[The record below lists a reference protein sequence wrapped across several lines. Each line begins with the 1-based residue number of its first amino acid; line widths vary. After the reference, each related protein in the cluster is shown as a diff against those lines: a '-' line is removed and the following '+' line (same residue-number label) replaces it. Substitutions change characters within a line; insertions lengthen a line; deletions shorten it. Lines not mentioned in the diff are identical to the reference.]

1 MGHDG
6 TAAGPRQRPA
16 SGGLRSLGIVAG
28 EASGD
33 AHAAALVRALRR
45 SRPDLRVWAVGG
57 DALRAAGAQVIFP
70 AEELSVVGVW
80 EAVERLPAVLRA
92 RARVLERLGDPPDLF
107 VPVDFGG
114 LNLRLA
120 RAARRR
126 GVPVAYYIPPKVWA
140 WGPWRVR
147 SLREAVD
154 EALVILPFEEAF
166 LRDRGVSA
174 RYVGSPVLDHL
185 GPRRF
190 SPEIDTVGLLPGS
203 RPGEVARIWPLLRE
217 VASALA
223 RARPL
228 RFLVPRAPGVSPE
241 ALASPPSSPPLPLE
255 ILEGRSQEVMERSRV
270 CVVASGTATLECALV
285 GTPLVAVYRVH
296 PLTYAAGRLLVR
308 VPFVS
313 LPNLVAGRQVVP
325 EFVQTGPEPVVEAV
339 EALLVDGPRR
349 DAALG
354 ALAEVR
360 GSLGE
365 RGASE
370 RAAAFLL
377 DRFGGGAAA

>member
-6 TAAGPRQRPA
+6 TATGPNQRPD
-16 SGGLRSLGIVAG
+16 SPRLRSLGIVAG
-28 EASGD
+28 EVSGD

-45 SRPDLRVWAVGG
+45 RRPDLRVWAVGG
-57 DALRAAGAQVIFP
+57 EALRAAGAEVIFP
-70 AEELSVVGVW
+70 AEELSTLGVW
-80 EAVERLPAVLRA
+80 EAAGRLPAVLRA
-92 RARVLERLGDPPDLF
+92 RARVLERLDEPPDLF

-147 SLREAVD
+147 SLRASVD

-185 GPRRF
+185 APRAF
-190 SPEIDTVGLLPGS
+190 PPGADTVGLLPGS

-217 VASALA
+217 VASTLA
-223 RARPL
+223 RTRPL
-228 RFLVPRAPGVSPE
+228 RFLVPRAPGISPE
-241 ALASPPSSPPLPLE
+241 ALDPAASSLSLQVE
-255 ILEGRSQEVMERSRV
+255 VLEGRSQEVMERSRV

-296 PLTYAAGRLLVR
+296 PLTYAAGRLMVR

-313 LPNLVAGRQVVP
+313 LPNLVAGRGVVP
-325 EFVQTGPEPVVEAV
+325 EFVQTGPEPVVAAV
-339 EALLVDGPRR
+339 EALLDEGPRR
-349 DAALG
+349 DAALRG
-354 ALAEVR
+354 LAEVR
-360 GSLGE
+360 ASLGE

-370 RAAAFLL
+370 RAARFLL
-377 DRFGGGAAA
+377 GRFGGGGAA

>member
-6 TAAGPRQRPA
+6 TATEPRKRPA
-16 SGGLRSLGIVAG
+16 FPRLRSLGIVAG

-57 DALRAAGAQVIFP
+57 EALRAAGAEMIFP
-70 AEELSVVGVW
+70 AEELSVLGVW
-80 EAVERLPAVLRA
+80 EAAGRLPAVLRA
-92 RARVLERLGDPPDLF
+92 RARVLQRLDDPPDLF

-147 SLREAVD
+147 SLRASVD

-185 GPRRF
+185 ASRAFP
-190 SPEIDTVGLLPGS
+190 PEADTVGLLPGS
-203 RPGEVARIWPLLRE
+203 RPGEVARIWPLLEE

-223 RARPL
+223 RTRTL
-228 RFLVPRAPGVSPE
+228 RFLVPRAPGISPE
-241 ALASPPSSPPLPLE
+241 ALAPAPSSPRLEVE

-296 PLTYAAGRLLVR
+296 PLTYAAGRLMVR

-313 LPNLVAGRQVVP
+313 LPNLVAGRRVVP

-339 EALLVDGPRR
+339 EALLDEGPRR
-349 DAALG
+349 SDALRG
-354 ALAEVR
+354 LAEVR

-370 RAAAFLL
+370 RAAEFLL
-377 DRFGGGAAA
+377 GRFGGGAAA

>member
-1 MGHDG
+1 
-6 TAAGPRQRPA
+6 
-16 SGGLRSLGIVAG
+16 VAG
-28 EASGD
+28 EVSGD

-57 DALRAAGAQVIFP
+57 EALRAAGAEVIFP
-70 AEELSVVGVW
+70 AEELSTLGVW
-80 EAVERLPAVLRA
+80 EAAGRLPAVLRA
-92 RARVLERLGDPPDLF
+92 RARVLERLDEPPDLF

-147 SLREAVD
+147 SLRASVD

-185 GPRRF
+185 APCAF
-190 SPEIDTVGLLPGS
+190 PPEADTVGLLPGS
-203 RPGEVARIWPLLRE
+203 RPGEVARIWPLLTE
-217 VASALA
+217 VASTLA
-223 RARPL
+223 RTRAL
-228 RFLVPRAPGVSPE
+228 RFLVPRAPGISPE
-241 ALASPPSSPPLPLE
+241 ALAPAPSSPRLQVE
-255 ILEGRSQEVMERSRV
+255 VLEGRSQEVMERSRV

-296 PLTYAAGRLLVR
+296 PLTYAAGRLMVR

-313 LPNLVAGRQVVP
+313 LPNLVAGRRVVP
-325 EFVQTGPEPVVEAV
+325 EFVQTGPEPVAEAV
-339 EALLVDGPRR
+339 EALLDEGPRR
-349 DAALG
+349 DAARRG
-354 ALAEVR
+354 LAEVR
-360 GSLGE
+360 ASLGE

-370 RAAAFLL
+370 RAAEFLL
-377 DRFGGGAAA
+377 GRFGGGAAA